1 MSESSAL
8 SKAILA
14 LSQPGAVVLYPT
26 ETVYGLGG
34 RACDAASALRIAEL
48 KGRGLQPLIVL
59 LDGATARA
67 LLPQLP
73 EAGRALAARH
83 WPGPLTLV
91 VPRAL
96 CAAIPGGVA
105 DEVLAG
111 AEGVGVRWS
120 GHPVAEALVAAVG
133 PITSTSANPH
143 GAPTPLR
150 AQDCLLQVD
159 AVVDGGE
166 LAPSAPSTLVDARDG
181 RVLRQGAI
189 RVDLG

>member
-1 MSESSAL
+1 MSEKESL

-14 LSQPGAVVLYPT
+14 LSRPGAVVLYPT

-34 RACDAASALRIAEL
+34 RASDAASAQRIAEL

-59 LDGATARA
+59 LDGLTARA

-73 EAGRALAARH
+73 EPGRALAARH

-91 VPRAL
+91 VPKAL

-105 DEVLAG
+105 EEVLAG
-111 AEGVGVRWS
+111 ADGLGVRWS
-120 GHPVAEALVAAVG
+120 GHPVAEALVGAVG

-143 GAPTPLR
+143 GDPTPLR
-150 AQDCLLQVD
+150 AEDCRLSVD
-159 AVVDGGE
+159 AVVDGGA
-166 LAPSAPSTLVDARDG
+166 LAPSLPSTLVDARDG
-181 RVLRQGAI
+181 RVLRQGAL
-189 RVDLG
+189 RLE